1 MIFLTSCLPS
11 FNVTASVM
19 GNSGPQRS
27 VPFCEHFLGTLGS
40 AFSLSTSTGGTVP
53 FAAAYHVPVKIL
65 QRFDSGQPLLVSL
78 TAHLMTS
85 APDSLLLNHF
95 VFSIVRLRIRR
106 LGLHIVLSVS
116 YHLQ

>member
-40 AFSLSTSTGGTVP
+40 AFSLSESTGGTVP

-78 TAHLMTS
+78 TS

-95 VFSIVRLRIRR
+95 VFPTVRLRIRR